1 MKEIFDE
8 DCSFFLNFTNSLI
21 LLLRN
26 DILHKKVRKIV
37 FNLSKTIYLKFSAG
51 EKLLPGNVI
60 VCLHFN
66 FFFLYFILLSE
77 YESIHF
83 PLQSFYNLGHN
94 ILRLFDVLPNFP
106 LTISETS
113 RDY

>member
-8 DCSFFLNFTNSLI
+8 DYSFFFYFTNSLI

-66 FFFLYFILLSE
+66 FFFFIFYFIVG
-77 YESIHF
+77 I
-83 PLQSFYNLGHN
+83 
-94 ILRLFDVLPNFP
+94 
-106 LTISETS
+106 
-113 RDY
+113 